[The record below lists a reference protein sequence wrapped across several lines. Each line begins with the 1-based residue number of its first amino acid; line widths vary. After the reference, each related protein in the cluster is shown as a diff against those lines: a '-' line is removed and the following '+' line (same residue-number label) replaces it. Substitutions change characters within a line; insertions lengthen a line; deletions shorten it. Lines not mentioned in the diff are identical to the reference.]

1 MKDTNYLQMIEEA
14 KMEAKTYGDAFVYVV
29 PYKKAVDRLLRNKN
43 NIRADLNMREQ
54 TIVSESNN
62 IGIESL
68 QDK

>member
-14 KMEAKTYGDAFVYVV
+14 KTEAKIYGDAFVYVV
-29 PYKKAVDRLLRNKN
+29 PYKKAVARLLNKN

-54 TIVSESNN
+54 TIDSESNN
-62 IGIESL
+62 IDTESL

>member
-14 KMEAKTYGDAFVYVV
+14 KAEAKIYGNAFVYVV
-29 PYKKAVDRLLRNKN
+29 PYKKAVARLLNKN
-43 NIRADLNMREQ
+43 NIKADLNMREQ

-62 IGIESL
+62 ICMESL

>member
-14 KMEAKTYGDAFVYVV
+14 KAEAKIYGDAFVYIV
-29 PYKKAVDRLLRNKN
+29 PYKKAVARMLNN
-43 NIRADLNMREQ
+43 NIKADLNMREH

-62 IGIESL
+62 IIGMESL

>member
-1 MKDTNYLQMIEEA
+1 MKGTNYLQMIEEA
-14 KMEAKTYGDAFVYVV
+14 KIEAKTYGDAFVYVA
-29 PYKKAVDRLLRNKN
+29 PYKKAVARLLRNKN

-62 IGIESL
+62 IGMESL